1 MFGRMFAG
9 FRDFALKGNIVDL
22 AVAVVIGG
30 ALTALV
36 TAFTAAFITPLVNR
50 LLEAIGMSATGTVTI
65 AGAAFGIGAFLTAVV
80 TFFITLAAVYFVI
93 VAPMAKIK
101 ERQAKEPAPVDE
113 TPTADVALLTEIR
126 DLLKSRNGDIS

>member
-36 TAFTAAFITPLVNR
+36 AAFTESFITPLVNR
-50 LLEAIGMSATGTVTI
+50 LLEAIGMSNTGTITI

-93 VAPMAKIK
+93 VAPMTKIK
-101 ERQAKEPAPVDE
+101 ERMAKEPAPVDE

-126 DLLKSRNGDIS
+126 DLLKARNGDVG